1 MSDPLD
7 ELDYYTLLQ
16 VAPDATSDAVRAAF
30 HQFALR
36 YHPDSY
42 TMASP
47 EDRARVNQ
55 IYRRGGEAY
64 RVLSNSGSRAAYD
77 AGLAEGRLRHV
88 PGSTPADGSPRA
100 QMAKRNVNAKAR
112 PFWTKAQAAIRD
124 AQWGQAKLNLQ
135 IALGHDPDHPLLT
148 ERLAFVDAQ
157 TPAKRG

>member
-7 ELDYYTLLQ
+7 ALDYYALLQ
-16 VAPDATSDAVRAAF
+16 VAPDATADAVRAAF

-42 TMASP
+42 TMASA

-64 RVLSNSGSRAAYD
+64 RVLSNSSSRAAYD
-77 AGLAEGRLRHV
+77 AGLAEGRLRHQA
-88 PGSTPADGSPRA
+88 PSGTDEATARTQG
-100 QMAKRNVNAKAR
+100 AKRSVNAKAR

-124 AQWGQAKLNLQ
+124 GQWGQAKLNLQ
-135 IALGHDPDHPLLT
+135 IALGHDPDHPQLT
-148 ERLAFVDAQ
+148 ERMAFVQ
-157 TPAKRG
+157 SQKGG

>member
-7 ELDYYTLLQ
+7 QLDYYTLLQ
-16 VAPDATSDAVRAAF
+16 VAPNATADAIRAAF

-36 YHPDSY
+36 YHPDGY

-47 EDRARVNQ
+47 EDKARVNQ

-64 RVLSNSGSRAAYD
+64 RVLSNASGRAAYD
-77 AGLAEGRLRHV
+77 AGLAEGKLRQTAAA
-88 PGSTPADGSPRA
+88 PDDGGAKERA
-100 QMAKRNVNAKAR
+100 AKRNVNLKAR
-112 PFWTKAQAAIRD
+112 PFWAKAQTAIRD

-148 ERLAFVDAQ
+148 ERMAFVVGQ
-157 TPAKRG
+157 LTP